1 MEQLRPGSRFL
12 SYRLDRCIGKG
23 AFGAVWAGQQEGT
36 GQLVAIKFEF
46 PNVTQSKSLL
56 PAESEIYSECSS
68 SEFFPRFFGSGTSQ
82 GLTYC
87 VLEQLG
93 LSLRAFQE
101 NHPSG
106 ILSHTETCL
115 VGVAMLRAIQDFH
128 ERGFVHR
135 DIKPANFVFRDQRE
149 HKICLI
155 DFGLA
160 QRWRS
165 ADGEP
170 IPPRPNV
177 GFRGTARYASL
188 NSHAGNDLGRRDD
201 LWSLFFLLIEFA
213 APPLQWRSQRD
224 KQAVAQLK
232 RVNLNRMCTGLPEQ
246 FSQFL
251 AHLMA
256 LQFEDQPDYDMLAG
270 LLASV
275 CEGGDGDADWGAC
288 MSETYGSMA
297 LIVAPNSGS
306 VIGSSSEVEGSW
318 AAMAPRAQEAKADDT
333 GSTDGKQTEAS
344 AKEKGG
350 GCCLLM

>member
-1 MEQLRPGSRFL
+1 MDQLRQGARFL
-12 SYRLDRCIGKG
+12 SYRLERCIGKG
-23 AFGAVWAGQQEGT
+23 GFGAVWSGQQEGT
-36 GQLVAIKFEF
+36 GQPVAIKFEF
-46 PNVTQSKSLL
+46 PNVSQSKSLL

-68 SEFFPRFFGSGTSQ
+68 SDFFPRFFGSGTSQ

-87 VLEQLG
+87 VLEKLG
-93 LSLRAFQE
+93 LSLRSFQE

-115 VGVAMLRAIQDFH
+115 VGLAMLRAIQDFH

-149 HKICLI
+149 HKVCLI

-160 QRWRS
+160 QRWRDS
-165 ADGEP
+165 NGQP
-170 IPPRPNV
+170 LPPRPNV

-188 NSHAGNDLGRRDD
+188 NSHAGHDLGRRDD

-213 APPLQWRSQRD
+213 APPLEWRPQRD

-232 RVNLNRMCTGLPEQ
+232 RVNLNRICTGLPEQ

-251 AHLMA
+251 AHLMT
-256 LQFEDQPDYDMLAG
+256 LQFEDQPDYELLAG
-270 LLASV
+270 LLSSV
-275 CEGGDGDADWGAC
+275 CEGEDGDSQWGAC
-288 MSETYGSMA
+288 MSETYGSMT

-318 AAMAPRAQEAKADDT
+318 VAMGTRAQAVKTDDP
-333 GSTDGKQTEAS
+333 GSMDGKQTEA
-344 AKEKGG
+344 AMEKE

>member
-1 MEQLRPGSRFL
+1 MEQIRQGSRFL

-36 GQLVAIKFEF
+36 GQQVAIKFEF
-46 PNVTQSKSLL
+46 PNVSMSKSLL

-68 SEFFPRFFGSGTSQ
+68 SEFFPRYFGSGTSQ

-87 VLEQLG
+87 VLERLG
-93 LSLRAFQE
+93 LSLRSFQE

-106 ILSHTETCL
+106 ILSHGEACL
-115 VGVAMLRAIQDFH
+115 VGLAMLRAIQDFH

-149 HKICLI
+149 HKVCLI

-160 QRWRS
+160 QRWRD
-165 ADGEP
+165 ADGQP

-177 GFRGTARYASL
+177 GFRGTARYASI
-188 NSHAGNDLGRRDD
+188 NSHAGHDLGRRDD

-251 AHLMA
+251 AHLMT
-256 LQFEDQPDYDMLAG
+256 LQFEDTPDYELLAG
-270 LLASV
+270 LLSSV
-275 CEGGDGDADWGAC
+275 SEGGDGESEWGAC

-318 AAMAPRAQEAKADDT
+318 VAMAPRAPAAPVDDPGPADANLAEAAP
-333 GSTDGKQTEAS
+333 
-344 AKEKGG
+344 EKGG
-350 GCCLLM
+350 GCCLLV